1 MIKTKLLSAQGQYQH
16 GNAELIDLW
25 REQEGSIL
33 WLDIEGELT
42 TETQNLLLSLKCDR
56 LAISD
61 CSRERHPPKVEEFD
75 HNTFILFR
83 DMSGMDDELNLQAMP
98 VGMWIDE
105 RLLIT
110 AHPGPAVSVHHFWGS
125 EQEQKLLKT
134 PNILAMRI
142 LHYVGGRYLEKL
154 MEFEDTL
161 AGLEDALLA
170 DETDTVMKEL
180 VVYRSRLRKLHR
192 LFSYHRAL
200 AEEILHGGTT
210 HLGSGKDRTHHVRRD
225 LYDRCERLHTLC
237 HMYYEL
243 CGDLVQSHISITSHH
258 LNNTIKILTIITA
271 IFIPLTFIAGIY
283 GMNFE
288 HMPELEWRYAYFG
301 VLGLMLFMG
310 TGMLML
316 FRKIRWL

>member
-1 MIKTKLLSAQGQYQH
+1 MIKTQLLSAQGEYQQ
-16 GNAELIDLW
+16 GDTALIDQW
-25 REQEGSIL
+25 REQRESIL

-42 TETQNLLLSLKCDR
+42 ADIQALLLSLKCDK

-61 CSRERHPPKVEEFD
+61 SSRIRHPPKVEEFD

-83 DMSGMDDELNLQAMP
+83 GMSGMDDELNLQPMP
-98 VGMWIDE
+98 VSMWISE

-110 AHPGPAVSVHHFWGS
+110 AHPGRAISVQYFWDRES
-125 EQEQKLLKT
+125 EQRLLVT
-134 PNILAMRI
+134 PNVLAMRI

-170 DETDTVMKEL
+170 DDTDTVMKEL

-192 LFSYHRAL
+192 IFNYHRAL
-200 AEEILHGGTT
+200 AEQILHGGTA
-210 HLGSGKDRTHHVRRD
+210 HLGSGKDSTHHVRRD

-237 HMYYEL
+237 QMYYEI
-243 CGDLVQSHISITSHH
+243 CGDLVESHISITSHK

-271 IFIPLTFIAGIY
+271 LFIPITFIAGLY
-283 GMNFE
+283 GMNFQYI
-288 HMPELEWRYAYFG
+288 PELAWRHGYFT
-301 VLGLMLFMG
+301 VLGVMLLLVI
-310 TGMLML
+310 GMLAL